1 MKVRVVLDV
10 LVACLLLLHVSLA
23 ARSSRRAPAMDGGCI
38 VVLGEACAWGVLSME
53 RHSVAVQK
61 ASSSALDVFP

>member
-23 ARSSRRAPAMDGGCI
+23 ARGVHARWMDGGCI